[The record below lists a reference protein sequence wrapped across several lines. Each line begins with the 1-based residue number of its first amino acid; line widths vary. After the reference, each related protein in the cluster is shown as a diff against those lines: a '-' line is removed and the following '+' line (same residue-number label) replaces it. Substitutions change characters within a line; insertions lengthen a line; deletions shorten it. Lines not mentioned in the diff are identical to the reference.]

1 MVLNV
6 FLLGM
11 VSVSGRNFQ
20 PCMAAMTLF
29 AAASE
34 ATRLRAGTNTAKEPC
49 SFLAHAP
56 GSPHDETWITAGPSN
71 ILFQHSNVFVVAAED
86 RMRRYLVFR
95 QDDGSCNEQAEQIC
109 GPPPTSMASTPA
121 EASPKCAACDLGLA
135 EPPLSYL
142 RSMIA
147 GAVQFLGDSGD
158 RLPAMRML
166 SIGLGSGA
174 LPAWLLRNTDSQVD
188 VAEIAA
194 GVVEA
199 APCFGLNNSPNFHL
213 THDDGRQFL
222 EQQSEGSYD
231 AIFIDAFDSNDT
243 IPCGLSTADFFAM
256 VRSKLKESSGIL
268 SLNVVDNP
276 PLEEVL
282 ASVQTAFH
290 NVMLGT
296 APGLTNRIIL
306 ASASNNAM
314 LQAGVENDK
323 GPVARWFGEAMFHGI
338 DGAADTTSQGRTVR
352 HDSNCV

>member
-1 MVLNV
+1 MGQHV
-6 FLLGM
+6 FPVKML
-11 VSVSGRNFQ
+11 SVVGRKFQ
-20 PCMAAMTLF
+20 PCMAATLIF
-29 AAASE
+29 AVASE
-34 ATRLRAGTNTAKEPC
+34 ALRVRTGTNTAKESC

-56 GSPHDETWITAGPSN
+56 GSLHDETWITADPSN
-71 ILFQHSNVFVVAAED
+71 ILFQHSDVLVVAAED

-95 QDDGSCNEQAEQIC
+95 QDDGSCNEQAEQVC
-109 GPPPTSMASTPA
+109 GAPQTLTASTPGD
-121 EASPKCAACDLGLA
+121 ASPKCAACDFGLA

-158 RLPAMRML
+158 RMPSARTL

-174 LPAWLLRNTDSQVD
+174 LPAWLLRNTDAQVD
-188 VAEIAA
+188 VAEIEA

-199 APCFGLNNSPNFHL
+199 AACFGLNNSPNLHL
-213 THDDGRQFL
+213 ANDDGRQFL
-222 EQQSEGSYD
+222 EHQSEGSYD

-256 VRSKLKESSGIL
+256 VRSKLKEDRGIL
-268 SLNVVDNP
+268 SLNVVDKP

-290 NVMLGT
+290 HVMLGT
-296 APGLTNRIIL
+296 APGLTNRIVL
-306 ASASNNAM
+306 ASASEHTG
-314 LQAGVENDK
+314 LQAHIENGN

-338 DGAADTTSQGRTVR
+338 DAAADTKSRGYTVR